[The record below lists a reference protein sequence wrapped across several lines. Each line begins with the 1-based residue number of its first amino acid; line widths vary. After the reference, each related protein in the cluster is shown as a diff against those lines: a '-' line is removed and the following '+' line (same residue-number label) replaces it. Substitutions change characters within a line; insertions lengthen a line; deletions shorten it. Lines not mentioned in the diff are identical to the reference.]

1 MKNAL
6 MRITG
11 LHEDKVFLE
20 NFKGDWNRFCNT
32 YSPRKRTS
40 SWEDVKNENHDFIP
54 LKIKLDEQFGH
65 FYEIYLKHKVLP
77 DIKFINNLD
86 SSYWD
91 TLKDMHAILGEN
103 PYPQERENSIDK
115 AYDVRYKGII
125 LINYLLELSES
136 LPRFLYYSAVKHA
149 IYLAIPFGLILVIV
163 SIIKSIIFLF
173 K

>member
-1 MKNAL
+1 MK
-6 MRITG
+6 ITG
-11 LHEDKVFLE
+11 LQKDKAFLA

-32 YSPRKRTS
+32 YSPRKRTAK
-40 SWEDVKNENHDFIP
+40 WEDIKNEGHEFIP

-77 DIKFINNLD
+77 DVKFINNLD
-86 SSYWD
+86 ISYWD

-103 PYPQERENSIDK
+103 PYPQERDNSIDK
-115 AYDVRYKGII
+115 AYDIRYRGII

-136 LPRFLYYSAVKHA
+136 PIRFLYYSVIKHA
-149 IYLAIPFGLILVIV
+149 IYLAIPFGLILIILSIV
-163 SIIKSIIFLF
+163 KSMMSVF